1 MKKDKNTVGKSKNLG
16 GEKYEDN
23 KYKRNSTRNKGCN

>member
-16 GEKYEDN
+16 GKYEDN